1 MSKSA
6 SMSTDT
12 IQVKGKK
19 QKSQI
24 LQAMV
29 EALYRFNPRALF
41 GSPILFTLWLAAVM
55 ATLESLL
62 GQPLSG
68 VAPSLAWQ
76 LTAWLWLTLW
86 FANFAETLAEG
97 FAAHQAMDF
106 VGRQR
111 LILQERLS
119 DCDDLIPVRLDDPTG
134 FFVRLA

>member
-12 IQVKGKK
+12 LKVKGKK

-76 LTAWLWLTLW
+76 LTAWLWLTTTESCASTTSFAVRSSKSW
-86 FANFAETLAEG
+86 FR
-97 FAAHQAMDF
+97 
-106 VGRQR
+106 GRP
-111 LILQERLS
+111 S
-119 DCDDLIPVRLDDPTG
+119 T
-134 FFVRLA
+134 

>member
-12 IQVKGKK
+12 LKVKGKK

-29 EALYRFNPRALF
+29 EALYRFNPKALF

-55 ATLESLL
+55 ASVESLL
-62 GQPLSG
+62 GQPVSG

-97 FAAHQAMDF
+97 RGKGAAGEA
-106 VGRQR
+106 GPPSRYGGPLPRRRCKRQR
-111 LILQERLS
+111 FPFSFLS
-119 DCDDLIPVRLDDPTG
+119 
-134 FFVRLA
+134 

>member
-29 EALYRFNPRALF
+29 EALYRFNPRALL
-41 GSPILFTLWLAAVM
+41 GSPILFTLWLAAMM

-76 LTAWLWLTLW
+76 LTAGSGSPSGLPTSPRPWPR
-86 FANFAETLAEG
+86 G
-97 FAAHQAMDF
+97 AARR
-106 VGRQR
+106 G
-111 LILQERLS
+111 
-119 DCDDLIPVRLDDPTG
+119 PT
-134 FFVRLA
+134 VWRPA